1 MKSLDIMLQTS
12 SFGYYSRVYF
22 FCGVGLESPK
32 TTFIWKLPAVIFS
45 TNRPM
50 RKVMIETTLLL
61 FLSNMYLNLFPS
73 SAIFTN
79 SRSTL
84 HFQWKYHLPVFKAF
98 QSRSIFNILLRTT
111 HFFIELSTPWALSRE
126 GNVVSA
132 FFWTLSKR
140 ATFTQHLQ
148 CIKLLTDPSDA
159 LAPTLSPLA
168 FQQTSKMPPVPR

>member
-12 SFGYYSRVYF
+12 SFRYYSRVYF

-45 TNRPM
+45 TNRQM

-98 QSRSIFNILLRTT
+98 QSRSIFNILLWTT
-111 HFFIELSTPWALSRE
+111 HLLSCLHLEHCPEKAMWYLLFFGHSPKE
-126 GNVVSA
+126 
-132 FFWTLSKR
+132 
-140 ATFTQHLQ
+140 Q
-148 CIKLLTDPSDA
+148 PS
-159 LAPTLSPLA
+159 PNIYS
-168 FQQTSKMPPVPR
+168 V